1 MTHEQLRKVVEF
13 TPGWLNKISSF
24 DSKTA
29 LVIAPTGSESLVQM
43 SANTMFI
50 DALAMAAKRHL
61 HETTEYRIEY
71 NSELSRGVL
80 FDGLIRIK
88 TVDKPESEATIELI
102 AEVV

>member
-1 MTHEQLRKVVEF
+1 
-13 TPGWLNKISSF
+13 
-24 DSKTA
+24 
-29 LVIAPTGSESLVQM
+29 
-43 SANTMFI
+43 MFI

-80 FDGLIRIK
+80 FDGLVRIK

-102 AEVV
+102 AGVVTQEIRLYRCWCYRTA